1 MASDSCHQTKRGKYV
16 SQDEHSGDHQDSE
29 AEAAFRLKVRDWL
42 RGHVPPKTQTVEEE
56 TEARHPSGPIAP
68 RPRPSAEEELAVTKK
83 YQAALYDAGL
93 AGITWPKEYGGQG
106 LPNRYQEIF
115 NQEAANFRLPQTVL
129 TIGLGMCGP
138 TILEWGN
145 EEVKKRY
152 IPAML
157 RADEIWCQLFSEPG
171 AGSDVASL
179 AMRTDRDGDEYIL
192 NGQKVWT
199 SGAHYSDFGVVIART
214 DPDKPKHRGITM
226 FIVDMKAPGV
236 TIRPLVQITGGS
248 NFNEVFFDNVRVHE
262 SHRLGP
268 ENEGWRAAV
277 AMLAN
282 ERVAIGSGSGTRSDP
297 LKPYVDLA
305 RAKGLDTDPV
315 VRQHLASLYSRQR
328 ILSFLG
334 LRTRAAV
341 KSGQA
346 PGPEGSIGKLFGALL
361 NTDAASLGASLAG
374 LDATAWDDENT
385 DSRWAM
391 AVVAAPGGA
400 IAGGTNEVQRNIL
413 GERVLGLPKEPQ
425 VDRDVPFRT
434 LKVGT
439 QRS

>member
-1 MASDSCHQTKRGKYV
+1 MSDDELKEGR
-16 SQDEHSGDHQDSE
+16 QDNET
-29 AEAAFRLKVRDWL
+29 EAAFRSKVRAWFHDN
-42 RGHVPPKTQTVEEE
+42 VPAKSDGAQESTE
-56 TEARHPSGPIAP
+56 TRHIPGPIAP
-68 RPRPSAEEELAVTKK
+68 RPRPSPEEELAVTKQ

-93 AGITWPKEYGGQG
+93 AGLTWPKEFGGQG
-106 LPNRYQEIF
+106 LTNRYQEIF
-115 NQEAANFRLPQTVL
+115 NEEAANFRLPPTVL

-145 EEVKKRY
+145 DEVKKRY
-152 IPAML
+152 IPPML

-179 AMRTDRDGDEYIL
+179 AMRADRDGDEYIL

-214 DPDKPKHRGITM
+214 DPEQPKHRGITM

-248 NFNEVFFDNVRVHE
+248 NFNEVFFDNVRVHG

-282 ERVAIGSGSGTRSDP
+282 ERVAIGSGSGARSDP

-305 RAKGLDTDPV
+305 RAKGVDGDPV
-315 VRQHLASLYSRQR
+315 IRQRLAKLYSRQR
-328 ILSFLG
+328 VLSFIG

-361 NTDAASLGASLAG
+361 SADAADLGASLAG
-374 LDATAWDDENT
+374 MDAAAWDDDQT

-425 VDRDVPFRT
+425 VDRDVPFRE